1 MSSMSSMQT
10 AQTAG
15 ATRWA
20 PPARKKCKRMRAC
33 TCSSPPL
40 SLLPSHDTCRP
51 RVCTRLLPGT
61 YVMSVP
67 VSATRAGACATRAC
81 HHHAPCCVPPTR
93 TVCCLRSLATRRVTT
108 IIFSSPAHRL
118 PRVEDAASRDPKRPG
133 TLERTLDCVSADTPQ
148 VLWQV
153 ASEHEKLQAEVAE
166 LKLEK
171 ARRNRK
177 HREQKRLHKA
187 GKNNGIALE
196 VVGDAIAVLSRM
208 VPTLRSLPKIRADT
222 LSVHVFTC
230 LHEALASA
238 IWLTTR
244 RHVETDGRNYTQLP
258 PMRECGISAGLEIV
272 SETAHSVIQV
282 AQRLEAIN
290 KETSVDELDPLPILL
305 QTLSALLG
313 NAHIITKRL
322 LQEAND
328 MLQQQRR
335 LSAPSA
341 SAAVSKSIDRA

>member
-166 LKLEK
+166 LRLEK
-171 ARRNRK
+171 TRRNRL
-177 HREQKRLHKA
+177 HREQKRINRQ
-187 GKNNGIALE
+187 GKNNGKALE
-196 VVGDAIAVLSRM
+196 VVGEAIMVLSRV
-208 VPTLRSLPKIRADT
+208 VPMLRALPKIRADT
-222 LSVHVFTC
+222 LSMHVLCC
-230 LHEALASA
+230 LYEALASA
-238 IWLTTR
+238 LLLTR
-244 RHVETDGRNYTQLP
+244 CRQVETDEDDFTQP
-258 PMRECGISAGLEIV
+258 PTMRVCGISAGLDII
-272 SETAHSVIQV
+272 SGTAHSVIQI
-282 AQRLEAIN
+282 AQKLAAMHDM
-290 KETSVDELDPLPILL
+290 TTVDAEDMLPGMLH
-305 QTLSALLG
+305 TLSNLLDT
-313 NAHIITKRL
+313 ARIITKRRL
-322 LQEAND
+322 MEAND
-328 MLQQQRR
+328 MHI
-335 LSAPSA
+335 LSVRECS
-341 SAAVSKSIDRA
+341 SAAVSRSIDRA